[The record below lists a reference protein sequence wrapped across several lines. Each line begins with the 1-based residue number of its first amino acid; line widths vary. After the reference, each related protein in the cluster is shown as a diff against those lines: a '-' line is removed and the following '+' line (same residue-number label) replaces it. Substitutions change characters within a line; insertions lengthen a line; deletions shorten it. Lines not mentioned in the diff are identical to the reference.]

1 MTTRGGLRRWL
12 ASLAYLMCL
21 CGLVGLTLGG
31 CSTAPVVQPP
41 QHLFDDALFAAPS
54 EAVQADA
61 IFALSDTMKRYVDAD
76 IANQLRSKGPQ
87 RGLLEALYSKNQLR
101 LEYDSVRTRNAA
113 EAFEAR
119 SGNCLSLVI
128 MTAAFAKHLGLPV
141 RYQSVYFESTW
152 TRSGNL
158 YFSSSHVNLAL
169 EHRATDARVG
179 VDTDRAWTVDFLP
192 PEDVRGQRTRVIS
205 EATVV
210 AMYMN
215 NRAAEA
221 LARGNVDDAYG
232 WAREAIRQ
240 SPAFLSAYNTL
251 AVAYTRH
258 GNPQQAA
265 QMLRH
270 VLEREPDNTVALSN
284 LSRVLGE
291 LGQTAEAAQLAQ
303 RLAKIE
309 PYPPFHFFDLGLAA
323 LQAGNFQTAREL
335 LGKEV
340 KRAAYHHEFH
350 FWLAIAN
357 LGLGDKSQARKH
369 LILAKE
375 NSTTFNDK
383 ALYSAKLER
392 INALRVR

>member
-1 MTTRGGLRRWL
+1 MNTRGLLRCAALAL
-12 ASLAYLMCL
+12 ASLATL
-21 CGLVGLTLGG
+21 GLGG
-31 CSTAPVVQPP
+31 CASPPVVPVP
-41 QHLFDDALFAAPS
+41 QHLFEDRLFAAPS
-54 EAVQADA
+54 QAVNADA
-61 IFALSDTMKRYVDAD
+61 IFALDETMKRYVDVE
-76 IANQLRSKGPQ
+76 IANALRSKGPQ

-101 LEYDSVRTRNAA
+101 LEYDSVRTRNAS

-119 SGNCLSLVI
+119 AGNCLSLVI
-128 MTAAFAKHLGLPV
+128 MTAAFAKYLGLPV
-141 RYQSVYFESTW
+141 RFQSVYTDASW

-205 EATVV
+205 EATVI

-215 NRAAEA
+215 NRAAES
-221 LARGNVDDAYG
+221 LVLGELDNAYV
-232 WAREAIRQ
+232 WAREAMRQ
-240 SPAFLSAYNTL
+240 TPAFLSAYNTL
-251 AVAYTRH
+251 AVVYLRH
-258 GNPQQAA
+258 GNPQQAE
-265 QMLRH
+265 QLLRL

-284 LSRVLGE
+284 LGRTLGD
-291 LGQTAEAAQLAQ
+291 LGRTAEAAQVNE

-323 LQAGNFQTAREL
+323 LRAGDFATARDL
-335 LGKEV
+335 IGKEL

-357 LGLGDKSQARKH
+357 LGLGDKSEARKH
-369 LILAKE
+369 LIIAKE
-375 NSTTFNDK
+375 TSTTFNDK
-383 ALYSAKLER
+383 ALYSAKLEK
-392 INALRVR
+392 INALRMR

>member
-1 MTTRGGLRRWL
+1 MNTRRSLQAWRVCL
-12 ASLAYLMCL
+12 ACLAALAL
-21 CGLVGLTLGG
+21 AG
-31 CSTAPVVQPP
+31 CSTAPVGQAP

-54 EAVQADA
+54 EPVRADA
-61 IFALSDTMKRYVDAD
+61 IFALNDTMKRYVEMD
-76 IANQLRSKGPQ
+76 IAKPLRSKGPQ
-87 RGLLEALYSKNQLR
+87 RGLLEALYSKNELR

-141 RYQSVYFESTW
+141 RYQSVYYESTW

-158 YFSSSHVNLAL
+158 YFSSNHVNLAL
-169 EHRATDARVG
+169 EHRATDARAG
-179 VDTDRAWTVDFLP
+179 VDTERAWTVDFLP
-192 PEDVRGQRTRVIS
+192 AEDMRGQRTRVIS

-221 LARGNVDDAYG
+221 LAQGALDDAYA

-251 AVAYTRH
+251 AVVYARH
-258 GNPQQAA
+258 GNPQHAA
-265 QMLRH
+265 RLLRH
-270 VLEREPDNTVALSN
+270 VLEREPENTATLSN
-284 LSRVLGE
+284 LARVLGE
-291 LGQTAEAAQLAQ
+291 LGQTAEAAQAAQ
-303 RLAKIE
+303 RLAKVE
-309 PYPPFHFFDLGLAA
+309 PYPPFHFFDLGLTA

-335 LGKEV
+335 FAKEV

-357 LGLGDKSQARKH
+357 LGLGDKAEARKH